1 MTRAVVPALLVAL
14 IVPAAAAAQ
23 EPVPAPPL
31 PVPAISLEAAKV
43 HIAGKTQV
51 VLRKRAWRL
60 NGSIAP
66 AVAGEKVRLQVFR
79 NGRKFKKVRAV
90 VQPDGT
96 FSHRFKPRR
105 AGRYSVRAWHDP
117 TVALAASKG
126 PKESVEVVEP
136 RASFGSGGALVRLL
150 QRGLDELHYA
160 VPRNDSY
167 DDATGRAV
175 MAFRKV
181 NGMARSYDADRAV
194 IEKVLAGRGAFKV
207 RHPDAGHHVEAD
219 ISRQVLALIE
229 GGKVIDTYHT
239 SSGAPATPTV
249 IGTFRVYM
257 KDPGTNAKGMYK
269 SSYFIR
275 GYAIHGYVDVPAF
288 NASHGCLRVPIPD
301 AARIYA
307 FATIGTRVIVYP

>member
-1 MTRAVVPALLVAL
+1 MTRAVVPALLLAL
-14 IVPAAAAAQ
+14 LVPAAAAAQ
-23 EPVPAPPL
+23 EPAPPPPL
-31 PVPAISLEAAKV
+31 PVPAISLEAGKV
-43 HIAGKTQV
+43 HIAGKAQI

-60 NGSIAP
+60 NGAIAP

-79 NGRKFKKVRAV
+79 NGRKLKKLRAV
-90 VQPDGT
+90 VQADGT
-96 FSHRFKPRR
+96 FSHRFKPNRT
-105 AGRYSVRAWHDP
+105 GRYSVRAWHDA
-117 TVALAASKG
+117 TAALAASKG
-126 PKESVEVVEP
+126 PKEVVEVVEP
-136 RASFGSGGALVRLL
+136 SASIGSGGALVRLL

-167 DDATGRAV
+167 DAATGRAV

-181 NGMARSYDADRAV
+181 NGMARSYSADRAV

-229 GGKVIDTYHT
+229 GGKVVDTYHT
-239 SSGAPATPTV
+239 STGSPATPTV
-249 IGTFRVYM
+249 IGSFRVYM
-257 KDPGTNAKGMYK
+257 KDPGTNAKGMVK

-307 FATIGTRVIVYP
+307 FASMGTRVIVYP

>member
-1 MTRAVVPALLVAL
+1 MTRAVVPALLLAL
-14 IVPAAAAAQ
+14 LIPATAAAQ
-23 EPVPAPPL
+23 APVPS
-31 PVPAISLEAAKV
+31 ISLEAGKV
-43 HIAGKTQV
+43 HVAGKTQV

-60 NGSIAP
+60 NGAITP
-66 AVAGEKVRLQVFR
+66 AVAGDKVRLELFR
-79 NGRKFKKVRAV
+79 NGRKRKNVRAV
-90 VQPDGT
+90 VQADGT
-96 FSHRFKPRR
+96 FSRRFKHRR
-105 AGRYSVRAWHDP
+105 AGRYSVRAWHDATP
-117 TVALAASKG
+117 ALAAAKG
-126 PKESVEVVEP
+126 PKESVQVVEP
-136 RASFGSGGALVRLL
+136 RASIGSGGSIVRLL

-167 DDATGRAV
+167 DAATGRAV

-194 IEKVLAGRGAFKV
+194 IEKVLAGRGGFKP
-207 RHPDAGHHVEAD
+207 RHPEAGHHVEAD
-219 ISRQVLALIE
+219 ISRQVLALVE
-229 GGKVIDTYHT
+229 GGKVVDTYHT

-257 KDPGTNAKGMYK
+257 KDPGINAKGMVK

-307 FATIGTRVIVYP
+307 WASMGTRVIVYP